1 MIFFQ
6 MAEWGRNGPVNEF
19 IESLNEFHP
28 TIKFTAEY
36 SKKSMQVLNNK
47 FFEKR
52 AFFPWKKSETASHSL
67 GIA

>member
-6 MAEWGRNGPVNEF
+6 MAEWGRNETVDEF

-36 SKKSMQVLNNK
+36 SKKSIQILNNK
-47 FFEKR
+47 FFVKGHCFLEK
-52 AFFPWKKSETASHSL
+52 SQTQHHTAL
-67 GIA
+67 E

>member
-52 AFFPWKKSETASHSL
+52 AFFP
-67 GIA
+67 